1 MIVSAIFQ
9 GDISPIHDVMGPI
22 PEVFRPMSRIIHVPR
37 RFATDEWGG
46 TESVIYNLC
55 RQQQSAG
62 FVPEIH
68 TSRALC
74 PVAREVWRDIPIRRY
89 RYCYPFLGLSKQDIQ
104 ALDKKAGNLLSL
116 DLFFHLLAARDVR
129 IFHAHVL
136 KRMGGAVFTAA
147 RLRNKPFIATLHG
160 NIFDVPPAEAND
172 IVKAQHGHFEW
183 GKPFGM
189 LFRSRH
195 LLNEADAVLC
205 VGFSE
210 YEKAIKAL
218 PHDRVHY
225 LPNGVNPDSFT
236 GGIRSAGRAAL
247 GWAAA
252 TIGFGCLSRIDPQK
266 HQLPLVDAFARM
278 VAKFPKLPLRLVIG
292 GPVTQQD
299 YLKSI
304 TDAIHAHRLEHA
316 VTIHPAVEVESP
328 AHRNLLAAMDC
339 FVLASR
345 HEPFGIVILEAWAAG
360 LPVIASDVG
369 GLQKLISPEFDGLH
383 FPSGDAGALADS
395 MERMALNEAM
405 RHEFAANGHAKMAAQ
420 FTWKA
425 VSDRLEQIYQ
435 EAETRHL
442 PQP

>member
-1 MIVSAIFQ
+1 MT
-9 GDISPIHDVMGPI
+9 
-22 PEVFRPMSRIIHVPR
+22 RIIHVPR

-55 RQQQSAG
+55 RQQQAAG
-62 FVPEIH
+62 FRPEIH

-74 PVAREVWRDIPIRRY
+74 PVSSELWRGIPIRRY
-89 RYCYPFLGLSKQDIQ
+89 RYCYPFFGLSRADIQ

-116 DLFFHLLAARDVR
+116 DLFFHLLAAKDVR

-160 NIFDVPPAEAND
+160 NIFDVPPAEASE
-172 IVKAQHGHFEW
+172 IVKAQQGHFEW
-183 GKPFGM
+183 GKPFGA

-210 YEKAIKAL
+210 YEKANRAL

-247 GWAAA
+247 GWPADA
-252 TIGFGCLSRIDPQK
+252 IGFGCLSRIDPQK
-266 HQLPLVDAFARM
+266 NQLLLVEGFARL
-278 VAKFPKLPLRLVIG
+278 AQKFPHLPLRLVIG
-292 GPVTQQD
+292 GPVTQPE
-299 YLKSI
+299 YLQSI
-304 TDAIHAHRLEHA
+304 RKAIHEHRLDHA
-316 VTIHPAVEVESP
+316 ITIHPAVEVESET
-328 AHRNLLAAMDC
+328 HRNLLAAMDC

-369 GLQKLISPEFDGLH
+369 GLQKLVSPEFDGLH
-383 FPSGDAGALADS
+383 FPSGDAEALAAS
-395 MERMALNEAM
+395 MERMALEEGL
-405 RHEFAANGHAKMAAQ
+405 RRELAANGHAKMAAQ

-425 VSDRLEQIYQ
+425 VNDRLEQIYQ
-435 EAETRHL
+435 EAEARYQ